1 MAKTKKGLPELAVD
15 SKSHPGLVTVTKEAS
30 DLRSQIASLETKEKA
45 AKAKMAELAS
55 GIRATEET
63 KGNYIGIVKVTD
75 AEMSPSQIQFRM
87 TNAAI
92 DVEQGPTLDAHFN
105 AARPMLWS
113 KDMVVTGITDPNA
126 LIEEMKDR
134 GQNPWDYL
142 EIKVK
147 PGLDANFRESLNVV
161 KGEAYL
167 PVEGFLST
175 VNEFKHTFSAEAK
188 EFLKEYFQEVLKAS
202 VSLGHK

>member
-1 MAKTKKGLPELAVD
+1 MATKKGLPELAVD
-15 SKSHPGLVTVTKEAS
+15 RKFHS
-30 DLRSQIASLETKEKA
+30 DLVDVTRKALECHVKIAALETQEKA
-45 AKAKMAELAS
+45 AKKEMAEKAKD
-55 GIRATEET
+55 IRVAEEA

-75 AEMSPSQIQFRM
+75 EGMSPSQIQFKM

-92 DVEQGPTLDAHFN
+92 DIDQGQTLDTHFG

-113 KDMVVTGITDPNA
+113 KDMVVTGITDPSA
-126 LIEEMKDR
+126 LIEEMKAR

-142 EIKVK
+142 NVTVK
-147 PGLDANFRESLNVV
+147 PGLDANFRDSANVV

-188 EFLKEYFQEVLKAS
+188 VFLAEYLLAVLNAS